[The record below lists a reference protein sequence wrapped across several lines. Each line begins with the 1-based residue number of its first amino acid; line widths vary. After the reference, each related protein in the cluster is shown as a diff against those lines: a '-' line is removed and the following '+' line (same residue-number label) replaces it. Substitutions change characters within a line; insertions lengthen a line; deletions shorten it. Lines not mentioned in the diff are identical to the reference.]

1 MRRGVGG
8 MFYGATK
15 EIFHKAQMLRSS
27 MTEAE
32 LILWDRLS
40 DNKLAG
46 FKFRR
51 QHPISQYVVDFYCH
65 KAMLVIEVDG
75 RDHNQTE
82 KKNND
87 EVRDIE
93 MKELGLMVLRIK
105 NEEVMDDIDNVL
117 KRIEK
122 ELW

>member
-1 MRRGVGG
+1 
-8 MFYGATK
+8 
-15 EIFHKAQMLRSS
+15 MLRSS

-93 MKELGLMVLRIK
+93 MKELGLKVLRIK
-105 NEEVMDDIDNVL
+105 NEEVIDDIDNVL

-122 ELW
+122 ELG